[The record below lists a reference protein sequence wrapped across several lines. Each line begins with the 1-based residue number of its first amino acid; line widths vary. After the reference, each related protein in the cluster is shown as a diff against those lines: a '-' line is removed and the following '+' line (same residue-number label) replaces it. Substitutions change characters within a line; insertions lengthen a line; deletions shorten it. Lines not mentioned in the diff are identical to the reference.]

1 MTKARYMKLS
11 ERIDIWSK
19 TLQRNLLLIY
29 KTYFLGKFSLTHQ
42 SKHREISTLYT
53 RTNHWYHV
61 LRNKLW
67 YFVCNE
73 NYEFHICPQAFS
85 CEVIPP
91 FVIFLATALGSTCFS
106 WSTLYFMIQSRLFL
120 SGQYERKQIKP
131 WSPFMIP
138 LLKMTVTGCSKWKNF
153 KQN

>member
-11 ERIDIWSK
+11 QRIDIWSK

-53 RTNHWYHV
+53 RTNHWCHV
-61 LRNKLW
+61 LPNKLW

-91 FVIFLATALGSTCFS
+91 FVIFLATALGSTCLNTHCTS
-106 WSTLYFMIQSRLFL
+106 WYNLDSSFQVSMKENKSSNEVHL
-120 SGQYERKQIKP
+120 
-131 WSPFMIP
+131 W
-138 LLKMTVTGCSKWKNF
+138 VHW
-153 KQN
+153 